1 MGGDTSAGKA
11 LGQQSGSWRINNVLP
26 LILQPPTGS
35 WTCHNGAHL
44 GTSPELQKEF
54 LPHPSPLVFLQT
66 FEFTLAGPFPTPI
79 KPPSSISLPRAV
91 QPSRRENSNML
102 EGGFLQ
108 QVSRLYC
115 SHNILQKVRSRSLL
129 AGINYVLL
137 LGVSLYLSSCCLP
150 LMFLSS
156 PYQPQYKHLYQTH
169 FFI

>member
-1 MGGDTSAGKA
+1 MGGDTSVGKA

-66 FEFTLAGPFPTPI
+66 FEFTLAGPFP
-79 KPPSSISLPRAV
+79 PPSSHPP
-91 QPSRRENSNML
+91 PSRYHELYSLHAENSNML

-115 SHNILQKVRSRSLL
+115 SHNILQKVRSRLL
-129 AGINYVLL
+129 LTGINYVLL

-169 FFI
+169 FF